1 MSAKLIQ
8 RSDAW
13 HAERKKHLGGSDISA
28 ISGTSPFS
36 SIHDLWM
43 IKTGRRE
50 EDSPSMAM
58 NHGIMLEPVALAK
71 YNMDNSTDF
80 APDVVFYE
88 DWEVAM
94 ASLDGISADRKTI
107 LEIKCPFKPKSYEMA
122 LFGII
127 PEYYLDQIQ
136 WQLMCSMAKKA
147 VYFVYID
154 ETQTQA
160 IEVLPNPKRQSEL
173 LKKAKVFWD
182 MVLQDIEPEKKKG
195 DYGVVSNEID
205 NDKACRILRNR
216 LQIKDLED
224 EIELLEEGIKEK
236 YMGSNMLF
244 PESGLKL
251 YWNEGRSTVNW
262 KEVQKAWDISEEE
275 LERYRKKGNPF
286 ATLK

>member
-58 NHGIMLEPVALAK
+58 NHGIMLEPIALAK
-71 YNMDNSTDF
+71 YNMDSNTNF
-80 APDVVFYE
+80 EPDVVFYE
-88 DWEVAM
+88 EWDVAM
-94 ASLDGISADRKTI
+94 ASLDGISPDRKTI

-136 WQLMCSMAKKA
+136 WQLMCSNAEKA
-147 VYFVYID
+147 VYFVFID
-154 ETQTQA
+154 ETQSQA
-160 IEVLPNPKRQSEL
+160 IDVLPDVKRQ
-173 LKKAKVFWD
+173 LKLFKMAKEFWQ
-182 MVLQDIEPEKKKG
+182 MVLDDIEPKKGKG
-195 DYGVVSNEID
+195 DYGLASDEAD

-216 LQIKDLED
+216 LQIKALED
-224 EIELLEEGIKEK
+224 ENKEIEDSIKEK
-236 YMGSNMLF
+236 YKDTNMLF
-244 PESGLKL
+244 PESGMKL

-262 KEVQKAWDISEEE
+262 KEVQLQWHISEED
-275 LERYRKKGNPF
+275 LEIYRKKGKPF